1 MLLVAPLEHIGH
13 GVRDVVDDW
22 AAQPALAQHVG
33 GFFELAAAVFEV
45 GRGAARHRDDAL
57 KQVCQ
62 AVAGPG
68 GRHRDGDTAYV
79 LKTRGAT
86 GQLVV
91 VGIKGQHTE
100 QLARAECEAGVNH
113 PDQAVGKGNQVPGSA
128 LKQPGRLH
136 AHNR

>member
-1 MLLVAPLEHIGH
+1 MSSITGLPSPRSLNTSVAS
-13 GVRDVVDDW
+13 
-22 AAQPALAQHVG
+22 
-33 GFFELAAAVFEV
+33 ELAAAVFEV

-79 LKTRGAT
+79 FKTRGAT

-128 LKQPGRLH
+128 LKQPGRLP